1 MGINYDSDGN
11 AFGSTESIELDEIT
25 KLNLEKGD
33 VLLIKVPDNNLPR
46 KIINHRCK
54 MIKKQFDDIF
64 EKKVSIIFIEQG
76 FDLSVIR
83 LEEWFV

>member
-1 MGINYDSDGN
+1 MATNYDSDGN

-25 KLNLEKGD
+25 KLNLKKGD
-33 VLLIKVPDNNLPR
+33 VLLIKVPENLPR
-46 KIINHRCK
+46 KIINYRCK
-54 MIKKQFDDIF
+54 MIKEQFNKIF
-64 EKKVSIIFIEQG
+64 EKKISIIFIDPG